1 MTNRTTK
8 QIQIHNTDTE
18 QKDKEAENQ
27 NKKLERW
34 EIIS

>member
-8 QIQIHNTDTE
+8 QIKIHNTDTE

-27 NKKLERW
+27 NKKLER
-34 EIIS
+34 